1 MPTNT
6 QIDIDLVNIVAPSG
20 MDDVSTVSSEDSYIV
35 TGGKKQTPANLKTQ
49 VTQTSEEIKTS
60 YESNADTNEFTD
72 IEKIKL
78 GNLTLTQ
85 SVDLDQLE
93 SDVEA
98 LNAAGGGGN
107 AFIDDDTFAT
117 ATATNVAS
125 AESIKTYVDTNSST
139 PVVSTGYDTASN
151 NVIEN
156 NTDTLGFSER
166 FITTSYSSGDLGIDV
181 RLQDDDTMAGATATS
196 IASSESIKAYV
207 DANAGGSQSN
217 TNSLFIDAAEGTTTL
232 SLVKDTLYEVQTSFT
247 GNGNNLDL
255 DGTNLTNGNIFSIA
269 NNTGIDL
276 DVRAVSGTIAF
287 SEITNPT
294 SSGTLVRMEKNTVR
308 EFRVKEAGY
317 GTFHYPVYSPLL
329 DEDDMSS
336 DSAEFAPTQ
345 QSVKAYVDANSGGS
359 TAFVK
364 SKIGNTSQAQI
375 HSDPT
380 SAITYNVT
388 SNIGTLTIPA
398 FGDISSATIPI
409 ISGTD
414 YTASGDFTLVIKY
427 SDNSVNTWST
437 GSITD
442 FDLYVPQFKFYD
454 IGSQIAFQTGNM
466 NGLNAQSD
474 AVDPTVEF
482 GNGEVRFV
490 FTNAS
495 SWGGFPQMFI
505 QLQFAN

>member
-49 VTQTSEEIKTS
+49 VTQTSGEIKTS

-72 IEKIKL
+72 TEKIKL

-125 AESIKTYVDTNSST
+125 AESIKAYVDTNSST
-139 PVVSTGYDTASN
+139 PLVSTGYDTASN
-151 NVIEN
+151 IVIEN

-166 FITTSYSSGDLGIDV
+166 FIITSYSSGDIGIDV
-181 RLQDDDTMAGATATS
+181 RLQDDDTMAGATPTG

-207 DANAGGSQSN
+207 DANAGGSSTIYELVNTVVAGSTKVIAASGYYKLIEGLFGSAQTNLELDVSGLVSGDRFYLSHVGSGEGVKITSTTSN
-217 TNSLFIDAAEGTTTL
+217 FTLAGTTSGNS
-232 SLVKDTLYEVQTSFT
+232 SLY
-247 GNGNNLDL
+247 NLNKGSAVLCIISSSTNIQVLPVFL
-255 DGTNLTNGNIFSIA
+255 D
-269 NNTGIDL
+269 
-276 DVRAVSGTIAF
+276 
-287 SEITNPT
+287 
-294 SSGTLVRMEKNTVR
+294 
-308 EFRVKEAGY
+308 
-317 GTFHYPVYSPLL
+317 LL
-329 DEDDMSS
+329 DEDDFVS
-336 DSAEFAPTQ
+336 DSNVQGATQ
-345 QSVKAYVDANSGGS
+345 QSVKAYVDANNGGS

-364 SKIGNTSQAQI
+364 SKIGNTSKAQI